1 MSLFDGVTGLF
12 EGIFDCSV
20 TLHLD
25 GAEDVPMRGIFR
37 EEPVEL
43 TDLDGNDTVAI
54 SPVLKLRNEFAVH
67 LERGS
72 RVSVSTRPGEM
83 FMVTAIYPSR
93 SPAQDR
99 HHLAML
105 TEVAQA

>member
-12 EGIFDCSV
+12 EGVFDCSV

-25 GAEDVPMRGIFR
+25 GADDVPMRGIFR
-37 EEPVEL
+37 EEPGEVA
-43 TDLDGNDTVAI
+43 DLDGNDTVVV
-54 SPVLKLRNEFAVH
+54 SPVLKLREEFAVQ

-72 RVSVSTRPGEM
+72 RVSVSARPGEV
-83 FMVTAIYPSR
+83 FMVTAIYPTR

-105 TEVAQA
+105 TEVDPA

>member
-12 EGIFDCSV
+12 EGVFDCLV
-20 TLHLD
+20 TLHRD

-37 EEPVEL
+37 EEPGEI
-43 TDLDGNDTVAI
+43 TDLDGNDTMVV
-54 SPVLKLRNEFAVH
+54 SPVLKLRAEFAAQ

-72 RVSVSTRPGEM
+72 RISVSARPGEM
-83 FMVTAIYPSR
+83 FMVTAIYPTR

-105 TEVAQA
+105 TEVDQP

>member
-12 EGIFDCSV
+12 EGVFDGSV
-20 TLHLD
+20 TLHLE
-25 GAEDVPMRGIFR
+25 GAEDVPIRGIFR
-37 EEPVEL
+37 EEPVEI
-43 TDLDGNDTVAI
+43 TDLGGNETYVV
-54 SPVLKLRNEFAVH
+54 SPVLKLRAEFAAQ

-72 RVSVSTRPGEM
+72 LVSVSARPGEM
-83 FMVTAIYPSR
+83 FEVTAIHPTR

-105 TEVAQA
+105 TEVDQP

>member
-12 EGIFDCSV
+12 EGVFDCSV

-25 GAEDVPMRGIFR
+25 GADDVLMRGIFR
-37 EEPVEL
+37 EEPGEVA
-43 TDLDGNDTVAI
+43 DLDGNDTVVV
-54 SPVLKLRNEFAVH
+54 SPVLKLREEFAVQ

-72 RVSVSTRPGEM
+72 RVSVSSRPGEV
-83 FMVTAIYPSR
+83 FMVTAIYPTR

-105 TEVAQA
+105 TEVDPA